1 VKTFLALLL
10 AAGTLLADDP
20 PSPIL
25 CNVPRAPQ
33 DSPLY
38 MTWEEAESLLGK
50 KVNWCPPDPNPYL
63 LGPEDGTYMTLTQA
77 EIEDLVKFWAARKEM
92 FPWIEEVFDCDD
104 KATEFKYLAS
114 CWSVRH
120 WHGELPGALVG
131 KAYVKLDGP
140 YSLFRDDEPWVTGLH
155 VIIFIVRNDGEVF
168 FFEPQTAKFAPVA
181 SFIYEGSIEVIRLEY

>member
-1 VKTFLALLL
+1 MKTFLALLL

-20 PSPIL
+20 LPPEQFSPI
-25 CNVPRAPQ
+25 
-33 DSPLY
+33 
-38 MTWEEAESLLGK
+38 MTWEETVELLAH

-63 LGPEDGTYMTLTQA
+63 LGPEDGVYMTLSQS
-77 EIEDLVKFWAARKEM
+77 EIDDLVKFWAARKET

-104 KATEFKYLAS
+104 KATEFKYLAA

-140 YSLFRDDEPWVTGLH
+140 YSLFSRDDEPWVTGLH

-168 FFEPQTAKFAPVA
+168 FFEPQTAKIAPVA

>member
-10 AAGTLLADDP
+10 AAGTLLADDL
-20 PSPIL
+20 PSPIPDA
-25 CNVPRAPQ
+25 PRF
-33 DSPLY
+33 
-38 MTWEEAESLLGK
+38 MTWEESIELLAH
-50 KVNWCPPDPNPYL
+50 KVNWCPPDPNPWL
-63 LGPEDGTYMTLTQA
+63 LGPEDGTYVAPTQA
-77 EIEDLVKFWAARKEM
+77 EIEDLVKFWLARKEM

-140 YSLFRDDEPWVTGLH
+140 YSLFSRDDEPWVTGLH

-168 FFEPQTAKFAPVA
+168 FLEPQTGKIAEVS
-181 SFIYEGSIEVIRLEY
+181 SFIYEGAIEVLRLEY